1 MKYFILAHGKRSTS
15 EGLLFCVPWVL
26 LVSAAPI
33 TLVYLVWAKACTCLS
48 ASTVN
53 KAKWTQPN
61 IGGRLN
67 FPSRAVLLM
76 RSVPFHGR
84 SLSQFKLLHSLL
96 VVLIC
101 RILSYRIQTT
111 GYKCIDWN
119 MEMEEF
125 WISTTSSVMWQMTKT
140 EWVQVQGSGS
150 SAFCEDW
157 GGCGWRGAL
166 CFLFQTH
173 VL

>member
-1 MKYFILAHGKRSTS
+1 MGNSACFRGITISCAMSCAGFCSSYHNSISVS
-15 EGLLFCVPWVL
+15 EPKG
-26 LVSAAPI
+26 
-33 TLVYLVWAKACTCLS
+33 CTCLS
-48 ASTVN
+48 DSTIK

-61 IGGRLN
+61 IGGHLN
-67 FPSRAVLLM
+67 FPSSAVLLM
-76 RSVPFHGR
+76 RSIPFHGR
-84 SLSQFKLLHSLL
+84 SLPQFKLLRSLL

-140 EWVQVQGSGS
+140 E
-150 SAFCEDW
+150 
-157 GGCGWRGAL
+157 
-166 CFLFQTH
+166 
-173 VL
+173 

>member
-1 MKYFILAHGKRSTS
+1 MYMPEWLHHK
-15 EGLLFCVPWVL
+15 
-26 LVSAAPI
+26 
-33 TLVYLVWAKACTCLS
+33 
-48 ASTVN
+48 

-61 IGGRLN
+61 IGGHLN
-67 FPSRAVLLM
+67 FPSSAVLLM
-76 RSVPFHGR
+76 RSIPFHGR
-84 SLSQFKLLHSLL
+84 SLPQFKLLRSLL

-140 EWVQVQGSGS
+140 EWVQVQGSAS
-150 SAFCEDW
+150 
-157 GGCGWRGAL
+157 GAL
-166 CFLFQTH
+166 WRLGRVWVEGSTFFSVSDSHTLKSIGVTHTGLF
-173 VL
+173 VLL